1 MAGICNHMSNRLRL
15 KGAYAKRINACC
27 FSADGKELITGAED
41 LYLKLWDPDRHIEIK
56 VIRFVHST
64 GKTLSISSC
73 DFSRDGTK
81 VVMVGGGPGY
91 GMILETASGREI
103 AGFEEGG
110 FSLNGCAFSPD
121 GKFLVVA
128 GMDNLVHLWDVERG
142 KVISSHPVLGGRSYP
157 GPTHPYCFFSPDG
170 KWVVSPGG
178 TEQFISVWEASTGV
192 EVRAFS
198 APMDVDIN
206 SCCFSRDGRLL
217 VSANSDRTLTIW
229 DISSGNAINHLLGHA
244 GSVNSCCL
252 SPMENL

>member
-15 KGAYAKRINACC
+15 RLMPRGSMPAA
-27 FSADGKELITGAED
+27 FQPMGKNLLQEPKIFISKIVGSHC
-41 LYLKLWDPDRHIEIK
+41 HIEIK

-103 AGFEEGG
+103 AGFEEGC

-128 GMDNLVHLWDVERG
+128 GMDNLIHLWDVERG

-157 GPTHPYCFFSPDG
+157 GPTHPYRFFSPDG

-178 TEQFISVWEASTGV
+178 TEQFISIWEASTGV
-192 EVRAFS
+192 EVS
-198 APMDVDIN
+198 
-206 SCCFSRDGRLL
+206 GRSPLP
-217 VSANSDRTLTIW
+217 W
-229 DISSGNAINHLLGHA
+229 MWISIPVVFPGMA
-244 GSVNSCCL
+244 GSWFQPIAIVR
-252 SPMENL
+252 